1 MLDLSA
7 LEERFNSEPGKSL
20 DSGKPLMLALSLI
33 DEDPDQPRK
42 EFDEQKLKEL
52 ADDVA
57 IRGVKQPVSVRPHP
71 MDEGR
76 WMLNFGARRF
86 RASKLAGLDEIPAFV
101 DETADDYAQVAENE
115 QRENLSPMSV
125 ALFIDK
131 RLKKGDKKKDI
142 ARQIGKPVTG
152 IAEYL
157 ALLHAPPCIDAVY
170 RNGRTS
176 SVRTLY
182 ELSVLHKDF
191 PEQVEIW
198 LQDPEQEVSRRTVG
212 ELTLSL
218 RTPPALSNTVDEGA
232 SLDSESLRHDE
243 ASATNLR
250 HDEAPGAEAASVN
263 EVPFHNPDI
272 EKGARP
278 ASVSDPS
285 LLKKPLLLGNYDGR
299 AVMLLL
305 NRRPSQ
311 DGLIFI
317 RYEDNGQDVEVD
329 ITQVSLNLLTA
340 STN

>member
-1 MLDLSA
+1 
-7 LEERFNSEPGKSL
+7 
-20 DSGKPLMLALSLI
+20 
-33 DEDPDQPRK
+33 
-42 EFDEQKLKEL
+42 
-52 ADDVA
+52 
-57 IRGVKQPVSVRPHP
+57 
-71 MDEGR
+71 
-76 WMLNFGARRF
+76 MLNFGARRF
-86 RASKLAGLDEIPAFV
+86 RASKLAGLDEIPAFI

-170 RNGRTS
+170 RNGRTN

-191 PEQVEIW
+191 PEQVENW
-198 LQDPEQEVSRRTVG
+198 LQDPEQEVNRRTVG
-212 ELTLSL
+212 ELTLFL
-218 RTPPALSNTVDEGA
+218 RTPLALSSAVDEGA
-232 SLDSESLRHDE
+232 SLDSD
-243 ASATNLR
+243 NLR
-250 HDEAPGAEAASVN
+250 HDEDSGAEAVSVN

-278 ASVSDPS
+278 ASVADPS

-305 NRRPSQ
+305 NRRPSK

-317 RYEDNGQDVEVD
+317 RYEESGQDEEVEISRVN
-329 ITQVSLNLLTA
+329 LNLLTA
-340 STN
+340 AN

>member
-1 MLDLSA
+1 MIDLSA
-7 LEERFNSEPGKSL
+7 LDERFSPEPGKSL

-71 MDEGR
+71 TDEGR

-157 ALLHAPPCIDAVY
+157 ALLHAPSCIDAVY

-182 ELSVLHKDF
+182 ELSVLYKDF
-191 PEQVEIW
+191 PEQVETW
-198 LQDPEQEVSRRTVG
+198 LQDPEQEVTRRTVG
-212 ELTLSL
+212 ELTLFL
-218 RTPPALSNTVDEGA
+218 RTPPALSNAVDEGA
-232 SLDSESLRHDE
+232 SLDSENLRHDE
-243 ASATNLR
+243 AIATNLR
-250 HDEAPGAEAASVN
+250 HDESPETGAASVS
-263 EVPFHNPDI
+263 EAPFHNPAI
-272 EKGARP
+272 EKETRQL
-278 ASVSDPS
+278 SVADPG
-285 LLKKPLLLGNYDGR
+285 LLKKPLLLGVYDDR

-305 NRRPSQ
+305 NRRPSK
-311 DGLIFI
+311 DGLIFV
-317 RYEDNGQDVEVD
+317 RYEDNGQDEEVA
-329 ITQVSLNLLTA
+329 ISRVHLNLLTA
-340 STN
+340 AS